1 MFAELVAKGGKGLV
15 KGISALVH
23 KIRERRMRLGKG
35 KFKNRPLP
43 DASTR
48 GGRLR
53 FSAEL
58 RAKDRVYKVD
68 ENGYEVLKT
77 TPISTVSRSAGFGG
91 IVDSLK
97 ALYYKNPVFV
107 QGVSVLIA
115 GWYMLTQ
122 TNLLMKKKKVGVRKR
137 KKRVSS
143 VRSAS
148 VSKTKRTAGKLVMP
162 VKYRKGCKGKKGSE
176 LGRCLQYWRK
186 YRKGE
191 IKLS

>member
-1 MFAELVAKGGKGLV
+1 MFAELIAKGGKGLV
-15 KGISALVH
+15 RGIGALVH

-48 GGRLR
+48 AGRLK

-58 RAKDRVYKVD
+58 RAKDRIYKVN

-77 TPISTVSRSAGFGG
+77 SPVVPVNRSAGFGG

-97 ALYYKNPVFV
+97 ALYYKYPALV
-107 QGVSVLIA
+107 QGISVVVA

-122 TNLLMKKKKVGVRKR
+122 TNLLMRKKKVSVKRR

-143 VRSAS
+143 VRSVPVA
-148 VSKTKRTAGKLVMP
+148 KTKRSTAKPVMP
-162 VKYRKGCKGKKGSE
+162 VKYRKGCKGKKGTE